1 MARFTRNYDKNTE
14 ISLLLDKKQKLE
26 DVGVLNWKGQL
37 EIGMTLNAVQYDAVI
52 LYEDICK
59 KLSK

>member
-1 MARFTRNYDKNTE
+1 MKRFVMKTIE

-26 DVGVLNWKGQL
+26 DGGVLNWKGQL
-37 EIGMTLNAVQYDAVI
+37 EIGMTLSAVQYDTVI

-59 KLSK
+59 QLNELIK